1 MPWLNAFFLLLLAVL
16 IGWVPVLGPLALG
29 FFAARSERGPRALL
43 VLLPGLLVIGVGWA
57 ALRSLAGVVE
67 RSGASGW
74 LWTAVAWF
82 LSPVS
87 SALGRPLSQ
96 WIAESSVQT
105 VTLLIAAPLVVG
117 LLVGAVSGRR

>member
-1 MPWLNAFFLLLLAVL
+1 MPWLNAFFLLLLALLV
-16 IGWVPVLGPLALG
+16 GWVPVLGPLALG

-43 VLLPGLLVIGVGWA
+43 VVLPGLMAIGVGWA

-67 RSGASGW
+67 RSGLAGW

-96 WIAESSVQT
+96 LIGESSVGALL
-105 VTLLIAAPLVVG
+105 LLILAPTVVG
-117 LLVGAVSGRR
+117 LIAGAVSGRR

>member
-16 IGWVPVLGPLALG
+16 VGWVPVLGPLVLG

-43 VLLPGLLVIGVGWA
+43 VMLPGLIVIGVGWA

-67 RSGASGW
+67 RSGLAGW

-82 LSPVS
+82 LSPLS
-87 SALGRPLSQ
+87 SALGRSLSQ
-96 WIAESSVQT
+96 LIGDSSVQT
-105 VTLLIAAPLVVG
+105 VLLMILAPLVVG
-117 LLVGAVSGRR
+117 LVAGAISGRR